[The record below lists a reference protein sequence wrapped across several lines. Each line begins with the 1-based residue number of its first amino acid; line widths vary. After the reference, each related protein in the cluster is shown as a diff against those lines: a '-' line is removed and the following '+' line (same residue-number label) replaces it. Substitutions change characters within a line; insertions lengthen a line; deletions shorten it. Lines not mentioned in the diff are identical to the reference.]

1 MSSAY
6 DAELREL
13 ANQVAVQLGMKSSV
27 HEGVYFCQ
35 AGPCFE
41 TVAELR
47 MIKYVGGDVIGKSA
61 VTITS
66 RVWMETSNLELA
78 GMIVDTL
85 LGQLIKL

>member
-6 DAELREL
+6 DAELRAL
-13 ANQVAVQLGMKSSV
+13 ANQVAVQLGMKSVV

-61 VTITS
+61 VVYEWFSFRFAHHHSVTS
-66 RVWMETSNLELA
+66 C
-78 GMIVDTL
+78 D
-85 LGQLIKL
+85 